1 MIWLIVRTLKLR
13 VKDKHARVLNELAF
27 KVNFVW
33 NYCNDLTYHTIRDRR
48 KYLSTFDL
56 NKYTSGSSK
65 ELGLNAQTIQMIG
78 DEVVTRKKQFKKI
91 KLKWRTNKGSGRS
104 LGWIPFSNQSI
115 KYKSGQI
122 YYTGTYFSLWDS
134 YGLSNYELRSGSFNE
149 DSRGRW
155 YINICVIPSKTETI
169 KPKGKEAIGID
180 LGLKD
185 LATLSNGIKIE
196 TPKFFRKNEE
206 KLSKTQR
213 ANKKKNVRTIHAKI
227 KNSRKDFAHKTT
239 TNLVKQ
245 YSTIFVGN
253 VKSSKLAKTKM
264 SKSVLDAGWYQFKTL
279 LMYKSHLAGVTY
291 AEIDESFTTQTCS
304 NCGALPDSRPR
315 GITGLEIREWTC
327 NECGTT
333 HDRDVNAAKNILAL
347 GHQSLVEGAR

>member
-1 MIWLIVRTLKLR
+1 MTLLSVRTLKLR
-13 VKDKHARVLNELAF
+13 VKDKHTRVLNEWAS

-33 NYCNDLTYHTIRDRR
+33 NYCNDLTYRTVRDRH
-48 KYLSTFDL
+48 KYLSSFDL
-56 NKYTSGSSK
+56 TKYTRGSSK
-65 ELGLNAQTIQMIG
+65 ELSLSAKTIQMIG

-91 KLKWRTNKGSGRS
+91 KLKWRTSKGSRRS

-122 YYTGTYFSLWDS
+122 YYAGIYFSLWDS
-134 YGLSNYELRSGSFNE
+134 YGLSDYELRSGSFNE

-155 YINICVIPSKTETI
+155 YINICVKSIKTET
-169 KPKGKEAIGID
+169 KFERKKAIGID

-206 KLSKTQR
+206 KLSKAQR

-291 AEIDESFTTQTCS
+291 AEIDESYTTQTCS

-315 GITGLEIREWTC
+315 GITGLGIREWTC
-327 NECGTT
+327 SECKTT

-347 GHQSLVEGAR
+347 GHKSLVEGAL